1 MVWDSYLLSKAPRH
15 CTGWIFQ
22 LMATWS
28 LRLRLT
34 QQLVEVFAEV
44 LAATKVKIAC
54 SLDMLTKRK
63 IVSYSFVTLGI

>member
-22 LMATWS
+22 LMATWF

-34 QQLVEVFAEV
+34 QQLVEIFAEV
-44 LAATKVKIAC
+44 LAATKVKNAC
-54 SLDMLTKRK
+54 SVDMLTKIK
-63 IVSYSFVTLGI
+63 L